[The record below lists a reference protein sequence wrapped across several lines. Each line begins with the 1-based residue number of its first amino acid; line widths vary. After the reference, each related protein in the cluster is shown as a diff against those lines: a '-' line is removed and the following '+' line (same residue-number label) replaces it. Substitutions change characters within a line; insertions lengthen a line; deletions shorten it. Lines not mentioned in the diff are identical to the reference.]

1 MIFITHHFVDIE
13 FQHTLVLEAD
23 KTQIYSRRRDVH
35 GVGMVY
41 AEGKVADSLAEAIHA
56 YMLGMYNSAIS
67 LPCIAAERLCYDFID
82 SI

>member
-1 MIFITHHFVDIE
+1 LIFITHHFVDIE

-23 KTQIYSRRRDVH
+23 KTQIYSRRDVQ

-41 AEGKVADSLAEAIHA
+41 AKGLKFADSLAEAIHA
-56 YMLGMYNSAIS
+56 YILGMHSSAIS